1 MKHLGIEVSVKHVP
15 ELDPGFLPLGKFN
28 AAFLKDA
35 KQPLDV
41 AVERAGGEVA
51 VYKTFIHGTPE
62 MAEADIYY
70 VDRLIKMLLW
80 MKGGFKVYLSGSKAV
95 YEAMKA
101 TYCVGGKRAF
111 DADFMSNV
119 YEKPFEVVYCDQVP
133 AEKSNPQAVGRHLGG
148 CRIGFDAGG
157 SDRKVSAVIDGEPVF
172 SEEVVWFPKTTA
184 DPDYHYEGIVSALK
198 SAAAHMP
205 RVDAVGVSSAGIYI
219 ENRTMVASLFL
230 KVPKDLFDA
239 KVKDIYIRAIKD
251 TFGDVPYVV
260 ANDGDV
266 SALAGAMSL
275 EENNILG
282 IAMGTSEAV
291 GYVDQNGNITGWLN
305 ELAFAPVDV
314 SPSAMEDEWS
324 GDIGCGVKYFS
335 QDSVIKLAP
344 PAGIN
349 LSADLSPAEK
359 LKEVQ
364 KLMEVPGS
372 PAEAIYRSIG
382 VYLGH
387 SLALYHHFYGFKH
400 VLLLGRVMSGRG
412 GDIILDVCK
421 QVLADEYP
429 EVAGKI
435 NPTLPDEESPGPPS
449 KGGPAMAIFNPEN
462 SIWRVTGKLVDL
474 MILSVF
480 WLACSLPVVTLGPA
494 SAALYHTVVQCI
506 RGNRRDSW
514 TLFFRTFRDNLKV
527 GVLTTLVVLAVGAA
541 LLFLH
546 GLAYQMAAAGTAESV
561 FYLCYTFLLLLPLGV
576 ACYLFPVLSRFTF
589 GAGGLL
595 SNVHLPSTLAM
606 ALELYLALELLLR
619 IPLIALVLFPGL
631 TALFQSFFLERIF
644 APYIRA
650 QLGAEDEDEGD
661 S

>member
-1 MKHLGIEVSVKHVP
+1 MKHLGIEVPVKHVP
-15 ELDPGFLPLGKFN
+15 ELDPGFLPLGKFCT
-28 AAFLKDA
+28 AFLKDA
-35 KQPLDV
+35 RQPLDI

-51 VYKTFIHGTPE
+51 VYKTFIHGTPD
-62 MAEADIYY
+62 MAEADTYY
-70 VDRLIKMLLW
+70 VDRLIKTMLW
-80 MKGGFKVYLSGSKAV
+80 YMGGFKVYLSGSKDI

-101 TYCVGGKRAF
+101 TYCVGGKRSF
-111 DADFMSNV
+111 DAEFMSNV
-119 YEKPFEVVYCDQVP
+119 YEKPFEVVYCDAVP

-291 GYVDQNGNITGWLN
+291 GYVDENGNITGWLN

-314 SPSAMEDEWS
+314 NPDAMEDEWS

-335 QDSVIKLAP
+335 QDGVIKLAP
-344 PAGIN
+344 AAGIS
-349 LSADLSPAEK
+349 LSDDLAPAQK

-364 KLMEVPGS
+364 KLMENPGS
-372 PAEAIYRSIG
+372 PAEAIFRSIG

-429 EVAGKI
+429 EIADKI
-435 NPTLPDEESPGPPS
+435 NPTLPDE
-449 KGGPAMAIFNPEN
+449 KAR
-462 SIWRVTGKLVDL
+462 RVGQ
-474 MILSVF
+474 SV
-480 WLACSLPVVTLGPA
+480 AAASLPE
-494 SAALYHTVVQCI
+494 
-506 RGNRRDSW
+506 
-514 TLFFRTFRDNLKV
+514 LK
-527 GVLTTLVVLAVGAA
+527 
-541 LLFLH
+541 
-546 GLAYQMAAAGTAESV
+546 
-561 FYLCYTFLLLLPLGV
+561 
-576 ACYLFPVLSRFTF
+576 
-589 GAGGLL
+589 
-595 SNVHLPSTLAM
+595 
-606 ALELYLALELLLR
+606 
-619 IPLIALVLFPGL
+619 
-631 TALFQSFFLERIF
+631 
-644 APYIRA
+644 
-650 QLGAEDEDEGD
+650 
-661 S
+661 

>member
-1 MKHLGIEVSVKHVP
+1 M
-15 ELDPGFLPLGKFN
+15 
-28 AAFLKDA
+28 
-35 KQPLDV
+35 
-41 AVERAGGEVA
+41 
-51 VYKTFIHGTPE
+51 
-62 MAEADIYY
+62 
-70 VDRLIKMLLW
+70 
-80 MKGGFKVYLSGSKAV
+80 
-95 YEAMKA
+95 
-101 TYCVGGKRAF
+101 
-111 DADFMSNV
+111 
-119 YEKPFEVVYCDQVP
+119 
-133 AEKSNPQAVGRHLGG
+133 GRHLGG

-344 PAGIN
+344 AAGIN

-387 SLALYHHFYGFKH
+387 SGAGHVRPGRRHHP
-400 VLLLGRVMSGRG
+400 GRV
-412 GDIILDVCK
+412 
-421 QVLADEYP
+421 Q
-429 EVAGKI
+429 AG
-435 NPTLPDEESPGPPS
+435 PG
-449 KGGPAMAIFNPEN
+449 
-462 SIWRVTGKLVDL
+462 
-474 MILSVF
+474 
-480 WLACSLPVVTLGPA
+480 
-494 SAALYHTVVQCI
+494 
-506 RGNRRDSW
+506 
-514 TLFFRTFRDNLKV
+514 
-527 GVLTTLVVLAVGAA
+527 
-541 LLFLH
+541 
-546 GLAYQMAAAGTAESV
+546 
-561 FYLCYTFLLLLPLGV
+561 
-576 ACYLFPVLSRFTF
+576 
-589 GAGGLL
+589 
-595 SNVHLPSTLAM
+595 
-606 ALELYLALELLLR
+606 
-619 IPLIALVLFPGL
+619 
-631 TALFQSFFLERIF
+631 
-644 APYIRA
+644 
-650 QLGAEDEDEGD
+650 
-661 S
+661 